1 MRILVFGAALVAA
14 SLLAPVAN
22 VPVQPAFAQAPAGQ
36 GTAGQGTAGQGTA
49 GQGTAGQTA
58 REEETFSQN
67 EIVDIASDFFGLT
80 SSAVGGAVERVFSEL
95 GRPVGYVRGGEVSG
109 AVGVG
114 LRYGEGEL
122 VLKNGSSRKVY
133 WQGPSIGFDVGG
145 NASKTFTLVYGMTN
159 PESIYKR
166 YPGVDGSFYFVA
178 GISVNYQ
185 RLGSVTLVPMR
196 TGVGLRAG
204 ANAGYLKYSRKKRI
218 LPL

>member
-1 MRILVFGAALVAA
+1 MRLIVFATAFAVAA
-14 SLLAPVAN
+14 LLAPTAN
-22 VPVQPAFAQAPAGQ
+22 GPAPAALAQAPANQTGP
-36 GTAGQGTAGQGTA
+36 GTSGN
-49 GQGTAGQTA
+49 
-58 REEETFSQN
+58 EETFSQN

-80 SSAVGGAVERVFSEL
+80 SAAVGGAVERVFADL

-145 NASKTFTLVYGMTN
+145 NASKTFTLVYGMSN
-159 PESIYKR
+159 PEAIYKR

-185 RLGSVTLVPMR
+185 RLGPVTLVPMR